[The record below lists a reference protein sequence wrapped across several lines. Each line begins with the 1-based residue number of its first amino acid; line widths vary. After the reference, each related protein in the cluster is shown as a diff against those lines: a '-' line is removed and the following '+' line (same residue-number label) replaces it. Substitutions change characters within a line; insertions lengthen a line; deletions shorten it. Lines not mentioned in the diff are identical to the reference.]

1 MEGLESIKALVQV
14 LVIIIVMAVLIEMLL
29 PSSSMHD
36 YVKMVMGLLVIVV
49 VLEAGANLVKQD
61 FKFELPALQQSSS
74 GPSLETIL
82 GEGERLAGKNK
93 EQALAEYRQG
103 LEKQVLAL
111 AKLQNDLNVTGA
123 RIKTAGQP
131 GDPEFGRL
139 TGVVLEISEA
149 QAENEQLVDRIK
161 PVEITVGTNNSVEDT
176 ANNALVHS
184 EQARKLAQ
192 TVANFYN
199 IPVEQVQ
206 VVQVKQ

>member
-1 MEGLESIKALVQV
+1 MESIKALVQV
-14 LVIIIVMAVLIEMLL
+14 LVIIIVMAVFIEMLL

-61 FKFELPALQQSSS
+61 FKFALPALQQSSP
-74 GPSLETIL
+74 GPPLETIM
-82 GEGERLAGKNK
+82 GEGQRLAGKNK
-93 EQALAEYRQG
+93 EQAMAEYQQG

-111 AKLQNDLNVTGA
+111 ARLQDGLNVTSA
-123 RIKTAGQP
+123 QIKTIGQP
-131 GDPEFGRL
+131 EDPGFGRL
-139 TGVVLEISEA
+139 TGVVLEISESP
-149 QAENEQLVDRIK
+149 AEDAQLVEKIN
-161 PVEITVGTNNSVEDT
+161 PVEITVGTNGSVEDT
-176 ANNALVHS
+176 TNTALVNS

-206 VVQVKQ
+206 VVQSSTK